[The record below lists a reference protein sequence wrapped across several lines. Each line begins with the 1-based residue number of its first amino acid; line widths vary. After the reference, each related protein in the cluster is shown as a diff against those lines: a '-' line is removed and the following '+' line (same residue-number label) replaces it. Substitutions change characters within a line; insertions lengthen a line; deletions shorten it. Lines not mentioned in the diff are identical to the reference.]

1 MAGVRALKI
10 AIFEGSGFSGQVKL
24 PSSFSPLNPHYASS
38 AMHLAIA
45 TVATTHPT
53 VHAQKRPG
61 PNRQSAHCAGAKR
74 PCEEASGVGEKESG
88 CTSDTGHL
96 HLKTEIKQFP

>member
-1 MAGVRALKI
+1 
-10 AIFEGSGFSGQVKL
+10 
-24 PSSFSPLNPHYASS
+24 
-38 AMHLAIA
+38 MHLAIA

-74 PCEEASGVGEKESG
+74 PCEEGSGVGEKESG
-88 CTSDTGHL
+88 CTSDTGHRTPENWN
-96 HLKTEIKQFP
+96 KTIPLEVEVDNFLILFVSVEMALF